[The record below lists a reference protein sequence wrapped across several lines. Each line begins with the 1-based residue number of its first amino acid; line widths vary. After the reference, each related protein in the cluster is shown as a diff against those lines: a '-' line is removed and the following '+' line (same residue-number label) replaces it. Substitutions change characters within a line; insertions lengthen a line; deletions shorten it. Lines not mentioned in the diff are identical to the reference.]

1 MTSPFDGVEV
11 LIVEDNPN
19 DAELIVRALGEQGLG
34 EGVHVV
40 EDGEEA
46 LDFLFCR
53 GKYAARDPC
62 RNMKAV
68 FLDLKLPRV
77 DGFQVLRE
85 VKGKDGTKKTPV
97 VVFSSSR
104 EDRDIE
110 SAYELG
116 ANGYIVKAVDFNRFR
131 ADIAGAGVFWLTV
144 NQPPKA

>member
-1 MTSPFDGVEV
+1 MTSAFDAVEV

-19 DAELIVRALGEQGLG
+19 DAELIVRALRERGLA

-53 GKYAARDPC
+53 GRYADRDPC
-62 RNMKAV
+62 RNMKVV

-77 DGFQVLRE
+77 DGLQVLRA
-85 VKGKDGTKKTPV
+85 VKETEKTKKTPV

-104 EDRDIE
+104 EDGDIE
-110 SAYELG
+110 AAYGLG
-116 ANGYIVKAVDFNRFR
+116 ANGYIVKAVDFDSFR
-131 ADIAGAGVFWLTV
+131 ADIIGAGVFWLTV